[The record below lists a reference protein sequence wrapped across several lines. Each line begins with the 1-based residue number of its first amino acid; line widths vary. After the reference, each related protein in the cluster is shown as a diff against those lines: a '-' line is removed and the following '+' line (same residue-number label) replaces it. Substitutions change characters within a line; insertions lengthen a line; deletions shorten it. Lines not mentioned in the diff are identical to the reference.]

1 MIKKILGTIG
11 KSVVSG
17 GSFEIPAHDS
27 PLFAKIDWEKLPRHV
42 AVIMDGNG
50 RWAKG
55 QGMLRT
61 AGHTAGV
68 KTLKNILKTAIGLKL
83 DALTVYAFST
93 ENWKRPEEEVR
104 TIMRLLDKY
113 LHEAI

>member
-68 KTLKNILKTAIGLKL
+68 KTLKNILCKLLNSLITHICTKPISIKTYFVH
-83 DALTVYAFST
+83 T
-93 ENWKRPEEEVR
+93 
-104 TIMRLLDKY
+104 DKTDC
-113 LHEAI
+113 